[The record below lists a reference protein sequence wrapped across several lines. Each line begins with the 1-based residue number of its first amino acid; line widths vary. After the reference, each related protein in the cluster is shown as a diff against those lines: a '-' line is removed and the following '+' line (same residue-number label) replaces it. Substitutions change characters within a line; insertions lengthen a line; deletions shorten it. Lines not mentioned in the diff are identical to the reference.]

1 MSRDVPDNSF
11 DMETISWRQNRRP
24 VCGLDMPTSIEAR
37 VISTQAD
44 YSTTGQN
51 VLIDPENGFLCENSQ
66 NDPNCEDYEERFC
79 CPSKNLSKFSD
90 RAKVMPSFKN
100 YFYLKIGSML
110 PVMLVLGPIG

>member
-51 VLIDPENGFLCENSQ
+51 VLFDPENGFLCENSQ
-66 NDPNCEDYEERFC
+66 NDPNCEDYEVRFC
-79 CPSKNLSKFSD
+79 CPSKYLSKFSN
-90 RAKVMPSFKN
+90 RAKLMPHKAKDQNF
-100 YFYLKIGSML
+100 L
-110 PVMLVLGPIG
+110 